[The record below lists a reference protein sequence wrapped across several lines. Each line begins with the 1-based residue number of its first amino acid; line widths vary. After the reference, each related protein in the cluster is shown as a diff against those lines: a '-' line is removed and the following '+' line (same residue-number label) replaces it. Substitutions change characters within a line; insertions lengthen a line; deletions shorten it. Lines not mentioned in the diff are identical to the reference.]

1 MSITRQLE
9 EGIRYFDIRGGFNK
23 YQVFGTPQLVVFH
36 GFYQVGT
43 ALLDIFQEMYD
54 FLGRPT
60 NKFECLVVQ
69 IKQDYGTGDVQ
80 VEEQF
85 ATAIQTLIGQAAVGQ
100 WRVAST
106 NPKLGDL
113 RGKIQLV
120 RRFRVPNGLTD
131 FGISVN
137 QGWTDNSP
145 SVQLVNT
152 TVTIRVQDHW
162 NLDNFDEIP
171 TKFQL
176 ITAHLTAAAAEQ
188 NMDVWYL
195 NFASATVPSSIGQ
208 AQDVA
213 LGMTVEDPD
222 GIGVPV
228 VRGGINKPLSTFFNN
243 SAVPLRRYGFVL
255 MDYPGDPAELL
266 LAIVRMN
273 FP

>member
-1 MSITRQLE
+1 MRITQQLE
-9 EGIRYFDIRGGFNK
+9 EGIRYFDIRGGFK
-23 YQVFGTPQLVVFH
+23 KHLLFGIPQLVVFH
-36 GFYQVGT
+36 GVYEVGT
-43 ALLDIFQEMYD
+43 PLLDIFQEMYA
-54 FLGRPT
+54 FLGRPA

-69 IKQDYGTGDVQ
+69 IKQDYGTGDVH

-120 RRFRVPNGLTD
+120 RRFRVPKGLTD
-131 FGISVN
+131 FGINVN
-137 QGWTDNSP
+137 LGWTDNSP
-145 SVQLVNT
+145 SVQLPNT

-171 TKFQL
+171 VKFQQ

-195 NFASATVPSSIGQ
+195 NFASATVPFSLGR

-222 GIGVPV
+222 GIGATV
-228 VRGGINKPLSTFFNN
+228 VRGGINKLLSTFFNDP
-243 SAVPLRRYGFVL
+243 SVPLRRYGFVL